1 MPRNKAKI
9 QNRAHTELVR
19 LFAKTENQQRL
30 IDSIA
35 KYPITLCQGAAGVGK
50 TLIALHEAYWLF
62 DKGKISKILYVKP
75 IVDFSEQ
82 KSLGFLPGTI
92 DEKVAPLLY
101 PVIDNLSVFM
111 SDAKAKYVIDK
122 KIIEFVPLEFLR
134 GRSLRDT
141 VIIGDEFQNANPH
154 CFLTLISRIEE
165 SSKAILLG
173 DSCQKD
179 AGSVDGLQ
187 DAFKRLA
194 NCPYVGRVN
203 FTSDDITRSSFLK
216 DVIRRYSYQ

>member
-1 MPRNKAKI
+1 MSRNKAKT
-9 QNRAHTELVR
+9 QNKSHTELVR

-141 VIIGDEFQNANPH
+141 VVIGDEFQNANPH
-154 CFLTLISRIEE
+154 CFLT
-165 SSKAILLG
+165 
-173 DSCQKD
+173 
-179 AGSVDGLQ
+179 
-187 DAFKRLA
+187 
-194 NCPYVGRVN
+194 
-203 FTSDDITRSSFLK
+203 
-216 DVIRRYSYQ
+216 